1 MTERPLARPGRT
13 GATANSDVGAGFGL
27 VADARPDAEAIGLQ
41 VRDLTVESGGAT
53 LVRQASFRLRA
64 GELVALLG
72 PNGAGKT
79 SLLRGAI
86 GLVPRSMGWA
96 LIDGEDTARM
106 TPRARARRMAYL
118 PQNRPLAWPNPVR
131 DVVALGRFSHGAA
144 LGRLRGVD
152 RQAVERALA
161 ACDLEQLA
169 ERATATLSGGELA
182 RVHCARAFAAEA
194 PLLIA
199 DEPTAELDPYH
210 QFSVMNLIRNFV
222 DRGGG
227 ALVVLHDV
235 VLARRFADRFLWMKS
250 GRIVADGTP
259 AATLSAARLEE
270 IYGVRGRVE
279 GTRIE
284 IEGPL

>member
-1 MTERPLARPGRT
+1 MTEWNTTVAPKTSGTLPTPG
-13 GATANSDVGAGFGL
+13 VM
-27 VADARPDAEAIGLQ
+27 ELQ
-41 VRDLTVESGGAT
+41 VQNLTVVAGAAT
-53 LVRQASFRLRA
+53 LVESSSFSLRA

-86 GLVPRSMGWA
+86 GLTPPAAGWA
-96 LIDGEDTARM
+96 RIDGEDSASM
-106 TPRARARRMAYL
+106 TPRRRARRLAYL

-131 DVVALGRFSHGAA
+131 DVVALGRFAHGAA
-144 LGRLRGVD
+144 LGRLRGAD

-161 ACDLEQLA
+161 ACGLEGLA
-169 ERATATLSGGELA
+169 RRPTSTLSGGELA

-210 QFSVMNLIRNFV
+210 QFRVMELIARFV
-222 DRGGG
+222 ERGGG
-227 ALVVLHDV
+227 ALVVLHDLS
-235 VLARRFADRFLWMKS
+235 LAGRYADRLLWMKS
-250 GRIVADGTP
+250 GRIVADGP
-259 AATLSAARLEE
+259 AAATLTAARLAE
-270 IYGVRGRVE
+270 IYGVRCLVE
-279 GTRIE
+279 GARVE